1 MTAFSATQALLFLVV
16 AWPLAISVGM
26 ACLYGPRPPAVLART
41 WKRWWFAALWVS
53 APLPALAAFFA
64 GDIRLEVGW
73 LLLGGVWEI
82 GGLRRIMLGL
92 TAFLW
97 FTAGLYAH
105 GYFSHP
111 EADEKQATKE
121 KAGSLLS
128 YAAIWPLT
136 MAGNLMLVI
145 AQDIP
150 GFFTGYAVM
159 TFSAY
164 VLVVHFGTRQARDGA
179 AAYMIM
185 AVIGEGLI
193 LVGLL
198 WGAGSTQTLLLA
210 DFRQGLAASPSVA
223 SISAI
228 LWLGFGIKAGL
239 AGLHIWLPMAHP
251 VAPTPA
257 SAILSGA
264 MIKAGLAGWMF
275 TLPVGLVSLPFL
287 GNAAL
292 FAGLAAAFGA
302 AFYGVAHRDPKV
314 VLAYSSVSQMG
325 MMTAVFGVA
334 LASPDFWAPSAP
346 VLVLFAAHHGF
357 NKGALF
363 MGVGMTDRPVRMP
376 AWLLWSALAL
386 PALSLAGMLGSGVTT
401 KWAVK
406 MILENGHARFA
417 TLLSAAA
424 AGTALLMIRTLYL
437 QYLSR
442 HRALAAPQPAASRT
456 MGAGWIACV
465 LIAASAPW
473 WFFLPE
479 GLQPLPPAA
488 QWPGLIWPALAGCA
502 LGAMAFGAVRWIP
515 GLRIA
520 AAESERLPAGDLW
533 AVYIWMGQKILGPA
547 AKTAGCVK
555 VLLDEALRMR
565 QALMRHGA
573 SLATSAERGEI
584 YLRAWAGV
592 LMILLALAMLIIMMA
607 GHT

>member
-1 MTAFSATQALLFLVV
+1 MTAFSATQVLLFLVV
-16 AWPLAISVGM
+16 AWPLTIAFWL
-26 ACLYGPRPPAVLART
+26 ACLYGTRPSAVLAHR
-41 WKRWWFAALWVS
+41 WNRWWFAALWVS

-64 GDIRLEVGW
+64 GDVRLDIDW

-82 GGLRRIMLGL
+82 GGLHRIILGL

-105 GYFSHP
+105 GYFSHHK
-111 EADEKQATKE
+111 AAEKQTTKD

-136 MAGNLMLVI
+136 MAGNFMLVI

-164 VLVVHFGTRQARDGA
+164 VLVVHYGTRQARDGA

-193 LVGLL
+193 LAGLL

-210 DFRQGLAASPSVA
+210 DFRQALAVSPSA
-223 SISAI
+223 APISTI

-264 MIKAGLAGWMF
+264 MIKAGLAGWIF
-275 TLPVGLVSLPFL
+275 TLPVGLVSLPLL

-292 FAGLAAAFGA
+292 YTGLAAAFGA
-302 AFYGVAHRDPKV
+302 ALYGVAHRDPKV

-325 MMTAVFGVA
+325 MMTAVFGLSLVV
-334 LASPDFWAPSAP
+334 PEFWTAAAP

-376 AWLLWSALAL
+376 AWLLWIALAL
-386 PALSLAGMLGSGVTT
+386 PALSLAGLLGSGVTT

-417 TLLSAAA
+417 TILGAAA
-424 AGTALLMIRTLYL
+424 SGTALLMIRTLYL
-437 QYLSR
+437 QYRSR
-442 HRALAAPQPAASRT
+442 RRALAAPQPAAPWS
-456 MGAGWIACV
+456 MGAAWISCV
-465 LIAASAPW
+465 IIAASAPW
-473 WFFLPE
+473 WFYLPE

-502 LGAMAFGAVRWIP
+502 LAAGAYGAVRRIP
-515 GLRIA
+515 RLGVA
-520 AAESERLPAGDLW
+520 TGESARLPIGDLW
-533 AVYIWMGQKILGPA
+533 TGYVWMGKKITGPA
-547 AKTAGCVK
+547 TKTAGCVRA
-555 VLLDEALRMR
+555 LLDEALRMR
-565 QALMRHGA
+565 QALMRRGA
-573 SLATSAERGEI
+573 GLTAFMERGE
-584 YLRAWAGV
+584 LHFRAWAGV